1 MVLWTLFYFF
11 SFAWNNY
18 QIFLC
23 SVNSL
28 LFTHILNSW
37 MIVYFFYIWKRKKN
51 KCFEGCL
58 LINAWTF
65 FLYTKKRMQQQ
76 QQKFNKI
83 NWFWHL
89 NFFLFSLVQSNEP
102 VYHRQRHQ
110 TLDQTRYIHTQ
121 TFSHSS
127 IWETKFKDLNKNSI
141 FDSSFGTHINI
152 HTSTLSLLCTK
163 RKKNIIESIVLL
175 YELWMWFILFCSKF
189 MLLCFQFFPCFSRS
203 FVIRSFYLFVDEE
216 AKNRKKENLLLI
228 LNIGTKQISM

>member
-1 MVLWTLFYFF
+1 
-11 SFAWNNY
+11 
-18 QIFLC
+18 
-23 SVNSL
+23 
-28 LFTHILNSW
+28 
-37 MIVYFFYIWKRKKN
+37 
-51 KCFEGCL
+51 
-58 LINAWTF
+58 
-65 FLYTKKRMQQQ
+65 MQQQ

-163 RKKNIIESIVLL
+163 RKKKYHRIDCFAIWILNVIH
-175 YELWMWFILFCSKF
+175 FILFKIYVALFSIF
-189 MLLCFQFFPCFSRS
+189 SCFSRL

-216 AKNRKKENLLLI
+216 AKKKKENLLLI

>member
-1 MVLWTLFYFF
+1 
-11 SFAWNNY
+11 
-18 QIFLC
+18 
-23 SVNSL
+23 
-28 LFTHILNSW
+28 
-37 MIVYFFYIWKRKKN
+37 
-51 KCFEGCL
+51 
-58 LINAWTF
+58 
-65 FLYTKKRMQQQ
+65 MQQQ

-163 RKKNIIESIVLL
+163 RKKKYHRIDCFAIWILNVIH
-175 YELWMWFILFCSKF
+175 FILFKIYVA
-189 MLLCFQFFPCFSRS
+189 LFSIFS
-203 FVIRSFYLFVDEE
+203 LFLPFVRHSILLFVCWWRS
-216 AKNRKKENLLLI
+216 KKKERKSTFNLEYWNETNFNVKLCGLVVVVYINKFRI
-228 LNIGTKQISM
+228 L